1 VIFGLSFFNFK
12 AMLKGFSFF
21 VKVNAAAA
29 SCEVRA
35 SSIGPRTISLKP
47 CLAGRQA
54 VACGLRPIFFIFFL
68 TLSLSAQS
76 QELIV
81 KDTLI
86 GELIAPIDTL
96 AFSLPTDLEYIPADA
111 TPLLVADRLSCI
123 QKTIEL
129 TYNTRVHGFIDY
141 FTIRDRE
148 YTRMV
153 QRRKDLYF
161 PIFERK
167 LKEYGLPDELKYLS
181 IIESGLNPR
190 ATSRASAVGLWQ
202 FMPGTGHWMGLHKDW
217 YIDERMDPEKSTD
230 AACRYLA
237 QLYSMFHD
245 WQLVLA
251 AYNSGPGTVRHAIKK
266 SGYKKTFW
274 EVFPRLPRETRSY
287 VPQFIA
293 IVYAMNYAPEHNL
306 LELSREEVPPH
317 DTIQVKQFLH
327 FATFANLTG
336 TCVEDMQRLNPS
348 VMRSA
353 LPDNGRNHVL
363 KIPVWSKTAL
373 NLNRQIILDSASK
386 IGKKELES
394 LVKINYG
401 SSTYG
406 REVQIYRV
414 QSGDVLGT
422 IAEKFGVRVNDLK
435 GWNGLFNNKIRVGQ
449 RINIW
454 TYPVRSAATVR
465 SATEIPS
472 SIIIPP
478 NSKTYIVQPGDTL
491 WDISKKL
498 PGVSVEKIK
507 NLNNL
512 KGNKLQPGQKLII
525 G

>member
-1 VIFGLSFFNFK
+1 
-12 AMLKGFSFF
+12 MLKGFSLFI
-21 VKVNAAAA
+21 KAAGYKPQAA
-29 SCEVRA
+29 CLGLRA
-35 SSIGPRTISLKP
+35 SSFKLRATGLPLAACSLKP
-47 CLAGRQA
+47 FYF
-54 VACGLRPIFFIFFL
+54 VFFL

-81 KDTLI
+81 KDTLV
-86 GELIAPIDTL
+86 GELFAPIDTL

-111 TPLLVADRLSCI
+111 TPTLVADRLGCI

-190 ATSRASAVGLWQ
+190 ATSRARAVGLWQ
-202 FMPGTGHWMGLHKDW
+202 FMPGTGHWMGLHNDW

-230 AACRYLA
+230 AACRYLS
-237 QLYSMFHD
+237 QLYSMFGD
-245 WQLVLA
+245 WQLALA
-251 AYNSGPGTVRHAIKK
+251 AYNSGPGTVRHAIKR

-306 LELSREEVPPH
+306 LELAREEVPPH

-336 TCVEDMQRLNPS
+336 TCVEDMQKLNPS

-353 LPDNGRNHVL
+353 LPDNGRNHIL

-394 LVKINYG
+394 LVKTNYG
-401 SSTYG
+401 NSTYG

-414 QSGDVLGT
+414 QSGDVLGM

-435 GWNGLFNNKIRVGQ
+435 AWNGLYSNTIRIGQ

-454 TYPVRSAATVR
+454 TYPVRNAATVR

-498 PGVSVEKIK
+498 PGVSIEKIK

-512 KGNKLQPGQKLII
+512 KGNRLQPGQKLII

>member
-1 VIFGLSFFNFK
+1 MKIAKLDWHFAFRHLLIAFLLTSFSVQ
-12 AMLKGFSFF
+12 AQ
-21 VKVNAAAA
+21 
-29 SCEVRA
+29 EVV
-35 SSIGPRTISLKP
+35 L
-47 CLAGRQA
+47 
-54 VACGLRPIFFIFFL
+54 
-68 TLSLSAQS
+68 
-76 QELIV
+76 
-81 KDTLI
+81 KDTL
-86 GELIAPIDTL
+86 GGDLLIPIDTSAVL
-96 AFSLPTDLEYIPADA
+96 LLPNNLEYIPADA
-111 TPLLVADRLSCI
+111 TPQLITDRLGCL

-129 TYNTRVHGFIDY
+129 NYNTRVHGFIDY

-161 PIFERK
+161 PLFERK

-190 ATSRASAVGLWQ
+190 ATSRARAVGLWQ
-202 FMPGTGHWMGLHKDW
+202 FMPGTGHYMGLHKDW

-237 QLYSMFHD
+237 QLYGMFGD
-245 WQLVLA
+245 WQLALA
-251 AYNSGPGTVRHAIKK
+251 AYNSGPGTVRHAIRR

-293 IVYAMNYAPEHNL
+293 IIYAMNYAPEHNL
-306 LELSREEVPPH
+306 VELAREEVPPN

-327 FATFANLTG
+327 FETYANLTG

-353 LPDNGRNHVL
+353 LPDNGRNHILRV
-363 KIPVWSKTAL
+363 PVWSKTAL
-373 NLNRQIILDSASK
+373 NLNRQSILDSASK
-386 IGKKELES
+386 IGKKELEL
-394 LVKINYG
+394 LVKTSYG
-401 SSTYG
+401 STYG

-414 QSGDVLGT
+414 QSGDVLGS
-422 IAEKFGVRVNDLK
+422 IAERFGVRVNDLK
-435 GWNGLFNNKIRVGQ
+435 TWNGLRSNNIRVGQ
-449 RINIW
+449 RINVWSFPI
-454 TYPVRSAATVR
+454 RSAASVKSTR
-465 SATEIPS
+465 EIPN

-498 PGVSVEKIK
+498 PGISVEKIK

-512 KGNKLQPGQKLII
+512 RGNKLQPGQKLII